1 MLTEKLNYTPWP
13 LEVLE
18 GSQTPYSSW
27 PFTKKALS
35 SFFKMI
41 PLIWNIIADIIQL
54 YLVEMKCNIPV
65 IWLDNSVLFNFL

>member
-13 LEVLE
+13 LEVE

-41 PLIWNIIADIIQL
+41 PLIWNIIADII
-54 YLVEMKCNIPV
+54 
-65 IWLDNSVLFNFL
+65 